1 LVSSLLKMRTL
12 VFLAVLFLS
21 VFRVWGQS
29 QIDSLRLVLTKPGL
43 HDTLRVSI
51 YNDLSFY
58 YAGVDPVVGL
68 SYSDSAYVLSSRLGL
83 TDKATTSINN
93 RGVNYW
99 YQGKDSLALESYQ
112 LVLSAHQRSGNRKGQ
127 ASAMNNMALIKYN
140 QGDYRGALESHETA
154 SAIFQE
160 LGLRKNILNSQMNT
174 GVVFLALADY
184 PKAMEYFLKAL
195 GQTEE
200 ADIWE
205 RGNLYTNL
213 GLVYKNLNQLSE
225 AESYHRQAT
234 ELYRR
239 EGYKQMEASS
249 LGNLGAVLQ
258 LQGKIEEAEKLVS
271 QALVLN
277 KEIGNKRRVASDFTA
292 LGSLFS
298 EKRSFAKAK
307 KYLDSAAGY
316 YSEIGEKLS
325 LSTVLLQLAK
335 LEKNDFGSKNL
346 SKALELE
353 QRALSLAQESES
365 LDAQRSAW
373 KALGETLKEQGEY
386 LKSLESYQMYQAFQD
401 SIFND
406 ENEKKQL
413 SLQIGYEFETREKE
427 LKEVFESE
435 KQVLEFEK
443 QSEQL
448 KASLYL
454 LGIGAILLL
463 GGGGFWAFRQQARS
477 KRQKLESELKAQ
489 MAELE
494 LKALKAQMN
503 PHFIFNALSSISN
516 FLLKNQPEEADKY
529 LTRFSRLIRRILEYS
544 EVKEIALSEEISL
557 IQDYITIEE
566 LRLGKKIG
574 FEVIFEDGVKDSQLM
589 IPPLLLQPLVEN
601 SIWHGIAHIHEEGLI
616 TLKVISQDQSYLLVL
631 RDNGTG
637 MKEFVQIPEK
647 HHSMGMNLVKNRLEN
662 LNFKNG
668 QRALSIFWK
677 NLSPGFEVQLTIA
690 QSNSIKF
697 S

>member
-1 LVSSLLKMRTL
+1 MRTL
-12 VFLAVLFLS
+12 VFFVGFFLS
-21 VFRVWGQS
+21 VFHAWGQS
-29 QIDSLRLVLTKPGL
+29 QIDSLRLELTKPGL
-43 HDTLRVSI
+43 HDTVRVAI

-58 YAGVDPVVGL
+58 YAGIDPMVGL
-68 SYSDSAYVLSSRLGL
+68 RYSDSAYVLSSRLGL
-83 TDKATTSINN
+83 TDKAITSINN

-99 YQGKDSLALESYQ
+99 YQGQDSLALESYLQ
-112 LVLSAHQRSGNRKGQ
+112 VLHAHQKSGNRKGQ
-127 ASAMNNMALIKYN
+127 ASAMNNIALIKYN
-140 QGDYRGALESHETA
+140 QGDYRGALESHEA
-154 SAIFQE
+154 STAIFQD

-195 GQTEE
+195 RQTE
-200 ADIWE
+200 DQDVWE

-213 GLVYKNLNQLSE
+213 GLVYKNLNQLTE
-225 AESYHRQAT
+225 AESYHRKAT
-234 ELYRR
+234 ELYRQ
-239 EGYKQMEASS
+239 EGFKQMEASS

-258 LQGKIEEAEKLVS
+258 LRGKIAEAEKLFS
-271 QALVLN
+271 EALILN

-292 LGSLFS
+292 LGSLYS
-298 EKRSFAKAK
+298 EKKNVALAR
-307 KYLDSAAGY
+307 KYLDSAAVF
-316 YSEIGEKLS
+316 YSEIGEKLG

-335 LEKNDFGSKNL
+335 LEKSDFFAKNL
-346 SKALELE
+346 QKALELE

-365 LDAQRSAW
+365 LEAQRAAW
-373 KALGETLKEQGEY
+373 KALSESQEEAHDY
-386 LKSLESYQMYQAFQD
+386 LNSLRSFQNFQVFQD

-413 SLQIGYEFETREKE
+413 SLQIGYEFETQEKE
-427 LKEVFESE
+427 LKEAFESE
-435 KQVLEFEK
+435 KQLLELEK
-443 QSEQL
+443 ESEQL

-454 LGIGAILLL
+454 LGIGAVLLF
-463 GGGGFWAFRQQARS
+463 GGGGFWAFRQQARN
-477 KRQKLESELKAQ
+477 KRQKLESELRAQ

-516 FLLKNQPEEADKY
+516 FLLKNQPEEADRY

-544 EVKEIALSEEISL
+544 EVKEISLREEISL
-557 IQDYITIEE
+557 IRDYITIES
-566 LRLGKKIG
+566 LRLGKKID
-574 FEVIFEDGVKDSQLM
+574 FEVILEEDVDDSLLM

-601 SIWHGIAHIHEEGLI
+601 SIWHGIAPSKEEGLI
-616 TLKVISQDQSYLLVL
+616 TLKVLNQDESCLLVL

-668 QRALSIFWK
+668 QSALSIFWK

-690 QSNSIKF
+690 QPNSMKF